1 MTLSLTCQRFAWER
15 AFFAVPGTRDNGE
28 ALDAIARALRGGG
41 HVADLV
47 TVKMPEPVARAV
59 VASLVQS
66 NRTRSAEAIERAIR
80 LAKSKEADDD
90 GLSERREVLA
100 MLADEGDLTP
110 AEKAAAERL
119 GLFK

>member
-15 AFFAVPGTRDNGE
+15 AFFATPPTRDNGE
-28 ALDAIARALRGGG
+28 ALDAIAKALKGGG

-47 TVKMPEPVARAV
+47 AVKLTEKDAKRVAAICEQAGRV
-59 VASLVQS
+59 
-66 NRTRSAEAIERAIR
+66 RSAEAIERAIR
-80 LAKSKEADDD
+80 LAKSKDVDDD

-100 MLADEGDLTP
+100 MLESEGGLTP
-110 AEKAAAERL
+110 SEKAAAERL